1 MKILLTKLLLALTL
15 TINPLSVLAGA
26 FHHHHE
32 VKANDSGKALTCS
45 FSNHQEYA
53 DQQERPDSEDCEPS
67 CCEDAECATQEVCTG
82 QQHSVF
88 TSPIPLI
95 FDHSNR
101 NRGWNAHVFVVP
113 ERESPPEPPP
123 PIHI

>member
-15 TINPLSVLAGA
+15 AINPLSVLAGN

-32 VKANDSGKALTCS
+32 VIVNDSGKTLNCS
-45 FSNHQEYA
+45 SSDHLEYA
-53 DQQERPDSEDCEPS
+53 GQQEQPDSEDCEPS

-82 QQHSVF
+82 QQHSFF

-101 NRGWNAHVFVVP
+101 DRGWSTHVFDVP
-113 ERESPPEPPP
+113 ERELPPEPPP

>member
-15 TINPLSVLAGA
+15 AINPLSVLAEN
-26 FHHHHE
+26 FHHHYE
-32 VKANDSGKALTCS
+32 M
-45 FSNHQEYA
+45 EA
-53 DQQERPDSEDCEPS
+53 DT
-67 CCEDAECATQEVCTG
+67 ECATQEVCTG

-95 FDHSNR
+95 FSHSNR
-101 NRGWNAHVFVVP
+101 NRGWSAHVFDVP
-113 ERESPPEPPP
+113 ERELPPEPRP